1 MITIDFETYYATDYS
16 LTRLTTEEYVR
27 GDQFQV
33 IGVAVKV
40 NDAPAEWFTGTHD
53 ETAEWLAQFDW
64 GNHFVLAHNAIFD
77 ASIMTWVFG
86 QRPKAWL
93 DTMSMARAVLGPNA
107 SVSLEKLSNHFG
119 LGTKGTEVVNAKGL
133 RREDFPEDQL
143 AQYGEY
149 CKNDVEL
156 TYKLYAELNGTFP
169 IKEKRLI
176 DITIRMFSDP
186 LLELDTKRLEEHL
199 QGVRDRKEKLF
210 TDSGI
215 TKEVLNSSAK
225 FADLLRE
232 NHVYPPIKISPA
244 TGKETYAFAKSDAD
258 FVALLE
264 HPNEVVQAIVAARL
278 GAKSTLE
285 ETRTERF
292 IDIAKRGPIMG
303 ALRRAPIPLKYY
315 AAHTGRWGGSDKV
328 NLQNLPS
335 RGAEGGKLK
344 RCIVAPRGHVIIDC
358 DSSQIEARVLAWLAG
373 QHDILDL
380 FAKQQDVYKYM
391 ARMIY
396 GISEDEVSPEQRFIG
411 KTTVLGAGYGM
422 GAIKFQVQLKNMG
435 KDLDYDT
442 CRFIIKQYRNANHRI
457 SDWWNHLNMVM
468 THIINQKPVEV
479 DRVGLLTTTP
489 FTGIALPNGLYLN
502 YPELERHTNGEFTYA
517 TRQGPNKIYGGK
529 VAENICQAVARCI
542 IGEQMIQIEKRYRV
556 VLTVHD
562 AIACVVPQDEADE
575 ARAYI
580 EQCMRT
586 SPSWAKNLPLNC
598 ESGMA
603 QNYGDC

>member
-1 MITIDFETYYATDYS
+1 
-16 LTRLTTEEYVR
+16 
-27 GDQFQV
+27 V
-33 IGVAVKV
+33 IGIAVKV

-77 ASIMTWVFG
+77 ASIMTWIFG

-225 FADLLRE
+225 FAELLRE

-603 QNYGDC
+603 ENYGDC

>member
-93 DTMSMARAVLGPNA
+93 DTMSMARAVLGPNV
-107 SVSLEKLSNHFG
+107 SVSLEKLANHFG
-119 LGTKGTEVVNAKGL
+119 LGSKGTEVVNAKGL

-156 TYKLYAELNGTFP
+156 TYKLYDELNGTFP

-186 LLELDTKRLEEHL
+186 LLELDTAKLEEHL
-199 QGVRDRKEKLF
+199 RGVRERKEKLF

-225 FADLLRE
+225 FAELLMA
-232 NHVYPPIKISPA
+232 NHVHPPIKISPA

-264 HPNEVVQAIVAARL
+264 HPNEAVQAIVAARL

-292 IDIAKRGPIMG
+292 IDIAKRGPILG
-303 ALRRAPIPLKYY
+303 AVRRMPIPLKYY

-344 RCIVAPRGHVIIDC
+344 RCIAAPSGYVIIDC

-373 QHDILDL
+373 QHDILNL
-380 FAKQQDVYKYM
+380 FANQQDVYKYM
-391 ARMIY
+391 ACMIY
-396 GISEDEVSPEQRFIG
+396 GIGEHNVSPEQRFIG

-442 CRFIIKQYRNANHRI
+442 CRFIIKQYRNVNHRI
-457 SDWWNHLNMVM
+457 SDWWNQLNMVM

-479 DRVGLLTTTP
+479 DRAGLLTTTP

-502 YPELERHTNGEFTYA
+502 YPELERHPNGDFTYA

-586 SPSWAKNLPLNC
+586 PPSWAKNLPLNC

>member
-53 ETAEWLAQFDW
+53 ETAEWLAQFEW

-77 ASIMTWVFG
+77 AAILTWVFG

-93 DTMSMARAVLGPNA
+93 DTLSMARAVLGPNA

-119 LGTKGTEVVNAKGL
+119 LGSKGTEVINAKGL

-176 DITIRMFSDP
+176 DITIRMFSEP
-186 LLELDTKRLEEHL
+186 LLELDTERLEEHL

-225 FADLLRE
+225 FAELLMQ

-380 FAKQQDVYKYM
+380 FSLKQDVYRYM
-391 ARMIY
+391 ARAIY
-396 GISEDEVSPEQRFIG
+396 GGNEWDITPEQRFIG

-422 GAIKFQVQLKNMG
+422 GAIKFQAQLKNMG

-442 CRFIIKQYRNANHRI
+442 CRFIIKQYRQVNRYIA
-457 SDWWNHLNMVM
+457 DWWNQLNGVLMYM
-468 THIINQKPVEV
+468 INQKPVVV
-479 DRVGLLTTTP
+479 DRAGLLETSP
-489 FTGIALPNGLYLN
+489 FTGIALPNGLFLN
-502 YPELERHTNGEFTYA
+502 YPELERHPNGDFTYA

-542 IGEQMIQIEKRYRV
+542 IGEQMLQIEKRYRV